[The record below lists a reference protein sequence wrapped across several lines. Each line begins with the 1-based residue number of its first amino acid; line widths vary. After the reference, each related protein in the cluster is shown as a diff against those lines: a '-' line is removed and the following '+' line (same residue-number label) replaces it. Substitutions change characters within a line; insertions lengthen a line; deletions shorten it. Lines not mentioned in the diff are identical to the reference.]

1 MAIDSRLIP
10 ADFTPVPSLD
20 HAPKIIVS
28 STLPDDV
35 EVVGGCVRRCGGKLR
50 CRPRLGQLRGLTRS
64 LEFSELATGERCR
77 SGHGD
82 RRHGTGPPG
91 SFRRR
96 AVPTGTGFITK
107 R

>member
-35 EVVGGCVRRCGGKLR
+35 EVVGFAVGSDGKVPSALGTTFDALNR
-50 CRPRLGQLRGLTRS
+50 AGFAGTPGQTLVLPRTEG
-64 LEFSELATGERCR
+64 
-77 SGHGD
+77 
-82 RRHGTGPPG
+82 
-91 SFRRR
+91 
-96 AVPTGTGFITK
+96 
-107 R
+107 